1 MSTYSDASLIYYPS
15 GVKAG
20 KAYSLKPTDGSGDLT
35 FTRASTATRVNES
48 GLIESVATGVP
59 RIDFTGGGCG
69 KLLLEPQRTNLA
81 FYSEQFDNG
90 YWAKTLSASVIS
102 NNVTSPDGTLNAD
115 TLVAGD
121 AGSQIQA
128 AFVGTSGIAY
138 TVSLYIKRISG
149 TGVVNL
155 RAVENVNTPITITN
169 EWTRVSLAVTSTTTT
184 IRVGVMLATSGDE
197 VAIWGAQLEAGS
209 YPTSYIPTTSTA
221 VTRVADA
228 INQQIVGLTT
238 ITAGTFFLDF
248 YRGVSVATARDS
260 STDGFFY
267 RSSSSFPSGS
277 AIEISTDAIGIA
289 RVGIRNSGLFIA
301 AYQNNTLNHIKIA
314 VKWDGVNLKVF
325 ANGVLQ
331 YNNPFVFAN
340 AFQYLGYNLDF
351 KKEVQNVMVFPT
363 VLSDAEL
370 IALTTL

>member
-1 MSTYSDASLIYYPS
+1 M
-15 GVKAG
+15 
-20 KAYSLKPTDGSGDLT
+20 
-35 FTRASTATRVNES
+35 
-48 GLIESVATGVP
+48 
-59 RIDFTGGGCG
+59 
-69 KLLLEPQRTNLA
+69 
-81 FYSEQFDNG
+81 
-90 YWAKTLSASVIS
+90 
-102 NNVTSPDGTLNAD
+102 
-115 TLVAGD
+115 
-121 AGSQIQA
+121 
-128 AFVGTSGIAY
+128 
-138 TVSLYIKRISG
+138 
-149 TGVVNL
+149 
-155 RAVENVNTPITITN
+155 
-169 EWTRVSLAVTSTTTT
+169 
-184 IRVGVMLATSGDE
+184 
-197 VAIWGAQLEAGS
+197 
-209 YPTSYIPTTSTA
+209 
-221 VTRVADA
+221 TRVADA